1 MEKIIIDHPINQD
14 KMDYL
19 NQNNIDIIG
28 DYIDGIYKYKILSGD
43 IMDLENFLMKFG
55 YIYDSDEMDYFY
67 YPPQFFGR

>member
-1 MEKIIIDHPINQD
+1 MEKIIIDYPINQD